1 MPMRMLTDNSTLP
14 MKILNF
20 TLPTAT
26 FWLTAVGLAIDWQYV
41 ALVVGSTFAGS
52 LLLGFYRPEK
62 TFAARVYKIAMSVV
76 AGLVFGSVMV
86 EYWHLENHA
95 FISGTYCSV
104 SMLAL
109 IFLRTIV

>member
-41 ALVVGSTFAGS
+41 ALVIGSTLAGS

-62 TFAARVYKIAMSVV
+62 TFAARLYKIAMSVV
-76 AGLVFGSVMV
+76 AGLVFGSGFVA
-86 EYWHLENHA
+86 WRQLEHPANIA
-95 FISGTYCSV
+95 MAYCIT

-109 IFLRTIV
+109 IFLRTI